1 MTDKARILFVD
12 DEKRVLNAMRGLFRR
27 EYELFLTCDGAEAI
41 KLVSENEI
49 DVIVADQRMPGMTGI
64 EVLGK
69 VKEQSPRTV
78 RILLTGYADPT
89 AVEGSINIGEVF
101 RFLSKP
107 CPPKM
112 LRETLTLAVSAA
124 RTNPLTSHDAAP
136 APSPAAPPRP
146 ATPTTPQSASRPA
159 APAPAAT
166 APAAPA
172 PTAPRPAAATQ
183 TVTVPPAAPEP
194 SAPVRQPP
202 SPAPVAEAPTPPEPI
217 DDNDETQ
224 PALQTLDEAA
234 MKSTGEHTSS
244 HWQSV
249 TNVIMSEDTVEETQE
264 NVALDSPM
272 TAVKDV
278 GVVVFTVDSE
288 FAATAIRA
296 VSAERTT
303 VLATTLVKVAQA
315 IEEQNAGVLV
325 TDFTTNNT
333 ILQKIIGALKQH
345 MPQLVTIVV
354 SNGRDTTDM
363 INLINYGQVF
373 RYVLKPLEPEQLRS
387 DINAAVI
394 RHLYLLNNPESVKRH
409 QVIDSPKTSE
419 SSTTLNRFLD
429 RIRSTQAVSSDPTD
443 TIS

>member
-27 EYELFLTCDGAEAI
+27 QYELFLTCDGAEAI
-41 KLVSENEI
+41 KIASENEI

-64 EVLGK
+64 EVLARI
-69 VKEQSPRTV
+69 KEKSPRTV
-78 RILLTGYADPT
+78 RILLTGYADPS

-112 LRETLTLAVSAA
+112 LRETLSLAISAA
-124 RTNPLTSHDAAP
+124 RTKPATPNVAIPAAKA
-136 APSPAAPPRP
+136 APSPKPAAAATPPTAAQQAPVRAPQPATAPTTALPPAMKQP
-146 ATPTTPQSASRPA
+146 ATPQAPSPQ
-159 APAPAAT
+159 AT
-166 APAAPA
+166 APQAAPQPA
-172 PTAPRPAAATQ
+172 PQPS
-183 TVTVPPAAPEP
+183 PPA
-194 SAPVRQPP
+194 QPQ
-202 SPAPVAEAPTPPEPI
+202 I
-217 DDNDETQ
+217 RDFDETH
-224 PALQTLDEAA
+224 PALPSLDESATE
-234 MKSTGEHTSS
+234 STGEHTSS

-249 TNVIMSEDTVEETQE
+249 TNVIMSEDSVEETQE
-264 NVALDSPM
+264 NVALTSS
-272 TAVKDV
+272 TLALNDV

-325 TDFTTNNT
+325 TDFTTNNA

-354 SNGRDTTDM
+354 SSGRDTTDM

-373 RYVLKPLEPEQLRS
+373 RYVLKPIEPEQLRG

-394 RHLYLLNNPESVKRH
+394 RHLYLLNNPESAKRH
-409 QVIDSPKTSE
+409 EVISTQQTAD
-419 SSTTLNRFLD
+419 SSTTVNRFLD
-429 RIRSTQAVSSDPTD
+429 RIRSPRPVPVDPTD
-443 TIS
+443 TIT